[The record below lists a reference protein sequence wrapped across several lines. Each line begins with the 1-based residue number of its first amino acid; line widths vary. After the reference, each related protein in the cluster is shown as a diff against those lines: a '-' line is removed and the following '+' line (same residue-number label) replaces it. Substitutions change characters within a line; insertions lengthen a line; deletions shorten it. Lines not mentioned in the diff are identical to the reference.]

1 MSRSNI
7 KRILNEELNKSDE
20 AKIKKLARDEF
31 DKMMPKSVWGVK
43 WQPEFDIAQ
52 NEKGITITADIP
64 GMEEKDINIEVSS
77 GVLTISGEK
86 KIERDE
92 KKDNY
97 YLSERM
103 SGYFSRSISI
113 PETVDTDHIKA
124 VFKNGVLQLNL
135 PFSEKA
141 KTVVKKVKI
150 QKE

>member
-1 MSRSNI
+1 MS
-7 KRILNEELNKSDE
+7 KNKPVSFRHTGPINWFHDQV
-20 AKIKKLARDEF
+20 LRLYDEF

-52 NEKGITITADIP
+52 NEKGITITADIS

-135 PFSEKA
+135 PFSERNFRL
-141 KTVVKKVKI
+141 VV
-150 QKE
+150 